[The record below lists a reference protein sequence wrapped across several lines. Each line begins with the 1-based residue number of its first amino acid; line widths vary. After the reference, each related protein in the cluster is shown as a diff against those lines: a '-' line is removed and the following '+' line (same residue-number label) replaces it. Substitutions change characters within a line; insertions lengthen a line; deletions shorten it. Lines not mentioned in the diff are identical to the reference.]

1 MNISKVILSTILLS
15 SLLVSTV
22 YASKQMVF
30 KTEVLPVCGIEVDDA
45 MGSVNFSDS
54 DTSTSSAIFTVQTNH
69 QDGYALVSFSGKN
82 KSDNITNKDGY
93 FEVVDKQNNKT
104 QIDWNNPQSAYG
116 YHDEKQEVFAMV
128 PQESNTILAGTAS
141 VTTTLEV
148 RCD

>member
-1 MNISKVILSTILLS
+1 MSKVVLRTTLLS
-15 SLLVSTV
+15 SILLSTV

-30 KTEVLPVCGIEVDDA
+30 KTEVLPVCGIEVDGA
-45 MGSVNFSDS
+45 MGSINFSDS
-54 DTSTSSAIFTVQTNH
+54 ISPSSATFTVQTNH
-69 QDGYALVSFSGKN
+69 QDGYALVSFSGIN
-82 KSDNITNKDGY
+82 TSDNITNKDGY

-116 YHDEKQEVFAMV
+116 YHDEQQEVFAIV